1 MCIIFKTVEH
11 EEGII
16 INIIIIIIIIIF
28 ITIKAKVILNDL
40 AICHQ
45 KQSSFLEHQIGSC
58 YFIDM

>member
-1 MCIIFKTVEH
+1 MTH
-11 EEGII
+11 EEGI